1 MTFEQACQIYYI
13 YMEIKALQLD
23 LARLKEERRYVK
35 ATNLTGMPNGKGG
48 YKNWMDEYLIKEEEL
63 QNLLNENLYK
73 LQVERKNFEE
83 FLQGVED
90 AQMRLIL
97 RLRCVNNLS
106 WEAIGEELDKDRRTV
121 SNKFKKFF
129 LLYSK

>member
-13 YMEIKALQLD
+13 HMEIKALQLD
-23 LARLKEERRYVK
+23 IARLKEERKYFK
-35 ATNLTGMPNGKGG
+35 SANLTGMPNGKGG
-48 YKNWMDEYLIKEEEL
+48 YKNWVDEYLIKEQEL
-63 QNLLNENLYK
+63 QNLMNDNLNK
-73 LQVERKNFEE
+73 LQEERKKFEQ

-97 RLRCVNNLS
+97 RLRCVNHLS
-106 WEAIGEELDKDRRTV
+106 WEAIGEEMDKDRRTV